1 MKSPVEVLGA
11 KAGVEVLRPPAC
23 WFVYLFVRWFDKW
36 FNISTIKHLNGAPPQ
51 PLNGPEAPGG
61 DLFADMKRYPLHLR
75 HDYARGEAHPKQ
87 LSWLHS
93 LIMDVPDPWAFFLFE
108 KE

>member
-1 MKSPVEVLGA
+1 
-11 KAGVEVLRPPAC
+11 
-23 WFVYLFVRWFDKW
+23 
-36 FNISTIKHLNGAPPQ
+36 
-51 PLNGPEAPGG
+51 
-61 DLFADMKRYPLHLR
+61 MKRYPLHLR

-108 KE
+108 QE